1 MLQNN
6 RHNKL
11 VVSNII
17 YIKDRAVLFLAN
29 SINYSTMLLIRK
41 SLSDRVVE
49 TKGIDT

>member
-17 YIKDRAVLFLAN
+17 YIQYQAILFLAN
-29 SINYSTMLLIRK
+29 SINYSTMLQIRK
-41 SLSDRVVE
+41 SLSDRVVN

>member
-11 VVSNII
+11 VVSNTI
-17 YIKDRAVLFLAN
+17 YSGGQAILFLAN

-41 SLSDRVVE
+41 SLSDRVVK